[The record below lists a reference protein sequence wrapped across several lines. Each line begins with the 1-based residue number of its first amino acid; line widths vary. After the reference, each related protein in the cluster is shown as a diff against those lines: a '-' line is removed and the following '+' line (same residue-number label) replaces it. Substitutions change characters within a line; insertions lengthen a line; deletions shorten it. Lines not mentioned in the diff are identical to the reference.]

1 MPDPILTARLSA
13 IALCVAATVGAQTLP
28 RAAFAPYLPDA
39 RTDSLLVVVELR
51 DLAAIEF
58 DRDVADRKRV
68 AAGQREAAA
77 RTFQSRAAMSIEIKD
92 TEITALKARVKQ
104 AKVERDGTLTEQFEN
119 ERKHAEFEKQL
130 LRRREQL
137 RQSDIRFAKAEFEY
151 HDAAFKAYGHEL
163 DLARMR
169 ANRNDVEQ
177 NIPSR
182 ERFEK
187 AWQLDRQIRELE
199 GRTLDALREASQK
212 QKSLAEQAVKIFQA
226 RKKVWEAQRDLLD
239 SAAGSP

>member
-1 MPDPILTARLSA
+1 MSQPTFTALLSA
-13 IALCVAATVGAQTLP
+13 IALCIAASVGAQTMSNTVFP
-28 RAAFAPYLPDA
+28 PYLPDA
-39 RTDSLLVVVELR
+39 ATDSLLVVVELR

-58 DRDVADRKRV
+58 DRDVADRKRI

-77 RTFQSRAAMSIEIKD
+77 QIFQSRAAMKIEIKD

-104 AKVERDGTLTEQFEN
+104 AKSERDDTMTEQFES

-151 HDAAFKAYGHEL
+151 HDAAFKAYEHEL
-163 DLARMR
+163 QLALLR
-169 ANRNDVEQ
+169 ANRAGIEMG
-177 NIPSR
+177 IPSQ

-187 AWQLDRQIRELE
+187 AWQLDKQIRELE
-199 GRTLDALREASQK
+199 GRTLDALREASHK
-212 QKSLAEQAVKIFQA
+212 QKNLAEQAVKIFQA
-226 RKKVWEAQRDLLD
+226 RKKVWEAQRDLIN
-239 SAAGSP
+239 SAAGSK